1 MPEANSTLCFSHMW
15 RSSYR
20 TAWGWKSQGCLR
32 WPHRHFGIRDRFC
45 PSATAGNY
53 EIKDLLQV
61 LTYLSFDSKHMRK
74 KGMSDDR
81 KIHFWMELLVLPPT
95 NTRFMMTEHIFCC
108 GCLLLL
114 FIFTSISLNT
124 YDIKEKK
131 KILVSLWL
139 AHYASAHW
147 ICFSSFPC
155 LWLSLKTNIQVN
167 VHNLQRTKD
176 YSPRKV

>member
-61 LTYLSFDSKHMRK
+61 LTYLSFDSKHMHK

-81 KIHFWMELLVLPPT
+81 KINFWMELLVLPPT

-114 FIFTSISLNT
+114 FIFTCISLNT

-131 KILVSLWL
+131 KDS
-139 AHYASAHW
+139 
-147 ICFSSFPC
+147 CFSLVGTLCFC
-155 LWLSLKTNIQVN
+155 TLNLLFEFSLPVTQSENEHSGKCT
-167 VHNLQRTKD
+167 
-176 YSPRKV
+176 